1 MKDKKT
7 WDDLIGAI
15 TVICAKIL
23 NKTSSEP
30 HINSVQIRILASMFW
45 KSVDTLRAIQ
55 LLYSA
60 NLPIQAQALIRILFE
75 IRIDMALFLRLWAED
90 PVAAASRVLDTMMLQ
105 KIRQQR
111 QSDFRG
117 LDLVAGAPT
126 PKQLLN
132 DEKILIRKHGKD
144 LAPRMQN
151 NGFTDLSVEARARQL
166 GLSELYNI
174 VYRNLSRNIH
184 NTDYMEHLGPRTS
197 DPDRWKQ
204 YEDVRDHVALS
215 TAIACTWRAAWF
227 VDSLLGSELIDPLI
241 QCWKDCV
248 AFEHW
253 AHWPEL
259 MEGTIPSA

>member
-1 MKDKKT
+1 VKDKKK

-15 TVICAKIL
+15 TIICAKIL
-23 NKTSSEP
+23 DKTSSEP
-30 HINSVQIRILASMFW
+30 HMDSVQIRILASMFW

-90 PVAAASRVLDTMMLQ
+90 PVAAANRVLDTMMLQ

-117 LDLVAGAPT
+117 LDLVAEAPT

-144 LAPRMQN
+144 LATRMQN
-151 NGFTDLSVEARARQL
+151 NGFTGLSVEARARQL

-174 VYRNLSRNIH
+174 VYRNFSRNIH